1 MFSKSLIL
9 LFSVVCSRVIAAP
22 AGSWVPILKH
32 PGKVQENSYIIQ
44 LKPEASKSIHLSRL
58 TSPGLTLRYSYD
70 QVFHGYAAQLDSTG
84 LDYVRRSS
92 DVAAVFEDGIITT
105 NAYEAPSKSDGP
117 NPLSRFNP
125 NLDDIRRETTA
136 PVDVYDIG
144 TGIYTAHTAFGG
156 RAYWGATFGGY
167 NNADGNGFSTCL
179 AGIAVGATYGVTT
192 QANIYAVK
200 AMSDSGAAA
209 TSDIIAGINWVISS
223 HRYYYTAHIL
233 PAMLGA
239 LGALTLALGLVSA
252 APTSPGECKPLSSLS
267 FAHRP
272 NVTSGLST
280 RVIFNG
286 LTRPRGLR
294 LDSLSNLLV
303 IDRGVGVVALSY
315 RNDSTCVGWEK
326 RTVVENRNLNHGIE
340 IGPSGGNNQY
350 LYASTSESVFR
361 WEYDPSSVAVVGN
374 PVTIASNMSNSDHTT
389 RTLILQPQSGNTS
402 QYIIV
407 TRGSESNLD
416 EGAAEISSGRSQ
428 IRRFALN
435 SSLPSGAGWAWEQGE
450 LLGWGLRNAVGIALS
465 PDGEDL
471 WEVENSSDNV
481 FWRGVDVH
489 QENPSE
495 ELNRIRLSN
504 ISSTPDAQRFYGYPW
519 CYTAW
524 DSSALTASSFTFSTG
539 SQFSIRN
546 PPETP
551 DDAWCSADQN
561 NIKPV
566 LSMQSHSAPLDIV
579 FYNAPSEGSEGYDTA
594 RMYAVNTEW
603 SGDAFVSF
611 HGSWNRDPPTGESSA
626 VLMEAT

>member
-1 MFSKSLIL
+1 
-9 LFSVVCSRVIAAP
+9 
-22 AGSWVPILKH
+22 
-32 PGKVQENSYIIQ
+32 
-44 LKPEASKSIHLSRL
+44 
-58 TSPGLTLRYSYD
+58 
-70 QVFHGYAAQLDSTG
+70 
-84 LDYVRRSS
+84 
-92 DVAAVFEDGIITT
+92 
-105 NAYEAPSKSDGP
+105 
-117 NPLSRFNP
+117 
-125 NLDDIRRETTA
+125 
-136 PVDVYDIG
+136 
-144 TGIYTAHTAFGG
+144 
-156 RAYWGATFGGY
+156 
-167 NNADGNGFSTCL
+167 
-179 AGIAVGATYGVTT
+179 
-192 QANIYAVK
+192 
-200 AMSDSGAAA
+200 
-209 TSDIIAGINWVISS
+209 
-223 HRYYYTAHIL
+223 
-233 PAMLGA
+233 MLGA
-239 LGALTLALGLVSA
+239 LGSVILTVGLVSA

-286 LTRPRGLR
+286 LKRPRGLR
-294 LDSLSNLLV
+294 IDSLSNLLV
-303 IDRGVGVVALSY
+303 VDRGVGVVALSY

-326 RTVVENRNLNHGIE
+326 RTVVNNENLNHGIE
-340 IGPSGGNNQY
+340 IGPSGGGSNQY
-350 LYASTSESVFR
+350 LYASTSDNVLR

-389 RTLILQPQSGNTS
+389 RTLILQPQSGSTS
-402 QYIIV
+402 QHIIV

-489 QENPSE
+489 HENPAE
-495 ELNRIRLSN
+495 ELNRIPLNN
-504 ISSTPDAQRFYGYPW
+504 ISTIPDAQKFYGYPW

-524 DSSALTASSFTFSTG
+524 DSSALTASSFTFQTG

-551 DDAWCSADQN
+551 DDAWCSVDQN

-579 FYNAPSEGSEGYDTA
+579 FYNAPSEGSEGYDNA
-594 RMYAVNTEW
+594 RLYAVNTEW
-603 SGDAFVSF
+603 NGDAFVSF
-611 HGSWNRDPPTGESSA
+611 HGSWNRDPPTGYKVVRIPWNNGAPVASADSRNGYETVVGAPDLSQCPNGCIRPVGVAFDRLGRLFVSSDTTGEIFIVENSNAPDGESDSSSLA
-626 VLMEAT
+626 NRVNLAGLVMGVIGAIVVGLV